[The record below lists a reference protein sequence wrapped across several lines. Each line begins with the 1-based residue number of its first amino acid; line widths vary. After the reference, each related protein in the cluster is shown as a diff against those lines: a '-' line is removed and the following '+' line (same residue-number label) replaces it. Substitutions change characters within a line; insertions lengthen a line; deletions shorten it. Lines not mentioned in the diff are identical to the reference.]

1 MYFDH
6 DWHTLPYSLSTWE
19 TAFEMSLLQQLEAEV
34 LIGQLSPK
42 QRAEIYNIKHG
53 CDGTLKQL
61 ARKTVHKAQ
70 RLFFILLGF

>member
-6 DWHTLPYSLSTWE
+6 DWHTLPYSLSTRE

-61 ARKTVHKAQ
+61 ARKTVRKEQ
-70 RLFFILLGF
+70 RQ